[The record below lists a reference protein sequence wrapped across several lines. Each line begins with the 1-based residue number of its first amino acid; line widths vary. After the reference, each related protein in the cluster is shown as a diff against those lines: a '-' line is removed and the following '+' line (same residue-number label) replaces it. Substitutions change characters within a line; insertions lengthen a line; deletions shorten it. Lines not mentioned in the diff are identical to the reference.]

1 MELNVAAGLRGV
13 GGARGLAR
21 SLTLAG
27 GAEARPWRASCSAG
41 REGGNFVSAP
51 FVGGFCCF
59 GGSRSGIG
67 EGRSEEWGRGGIG
80 ILVFWR
86 WFKSPHALRT

>member
-1 MELNVAAGLRGV
+1 MELNPAAGLRGV
-13 GGARGLAR
+13 GGAWGLAR

-27 GAEARPWRASCSAG
+27 GAETQPWGASSSAG
-41 REGGNFVSAP
+41 KKGGSFDSALS
-51 FVGGFCCF
+51 VAGFCCF
-59 GGSRSGIG
+59 GGSRSGMG
-67 EGRSEEWGRGGIG
+67 VGRTGEWGRGGIG